1 MEKYI
6 CKIATI
12 GEMEQNWDYLI
23 EIHPNDN
30 AWKVYKENSINNV
43 KEKKTIVYYGLL
55 NGKVISEAT
64 AMLSNLDVQNSD
76 GLVDNNTVYLSAFR
90 TVKKYQGKGYFS
102 KLYKF
107 MENDLKNR
115 GYTRLTL
122 GVEPDEVK
130 NMMIYFKYGFTDYI
144 KTAYE
149 IEPPK
154 NEKSEP
160 RKIMVNYYAKN
171 LS

>member
-1 MEKYI
+1 MEEYI

-12 GEMEQNWDYLI
+12 EEMEQNWDYLI
-23 EIHPNDN
+23 EIHPNNN
-30 AWKVYKENSINNV
+30 AWKVYKENSIKNA
-43 KEKKTIVYYGLL
+43 KEKKTIVYYGIL
-55 NGKVISEAT
+55 NGKIISEAT
-64 AMLSNLDVQNSD
+64 GMLSNLDVQNSD

-90 TVKKYQGKGYFS
+90 TIKEYQKKGYFS

-122 GVEPDEVK
+122 RVEPNEVK

-149 IEPPK
+149 IEPPENK
-154 NEKSEP
+154 QSEP
-160 RKIMVNYYAKN
+160 RKIIVNYYAKN
-171 LS
+171 LC